1 MGRDPA
7 AHRGELQ
14 PRHSPSSPPLRAGL
28 LLPRRRLHLPP
39 LDRLQDPEQI
49 QGTQSEPGNIYGA
62 KCGKN
67 AY

>member
-1 MGRDPA
+1 MSLLQMSNCVLNLDDPMGRDPA

-39 LDRLQDPEQI
+39 LDRL
-49 QGTQSEPGNIYGA
+49 
-62 KCGKN
+62 
-67 AY
+67 